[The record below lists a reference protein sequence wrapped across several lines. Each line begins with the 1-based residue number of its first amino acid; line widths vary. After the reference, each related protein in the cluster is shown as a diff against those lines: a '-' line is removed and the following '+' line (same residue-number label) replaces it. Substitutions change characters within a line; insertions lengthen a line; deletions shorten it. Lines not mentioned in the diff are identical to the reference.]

1 MEYLKKTNNTSSG
14 NYRNLEKIGIN
25 VLIPI
30 LLLIIAA
37 LPRFFFALGSLSL
50 DEADYTLASMKGF
63 WANYFDTDFTRE
75 LRHYHPPV
83 FVYLVSLCTWLGGT
97 SEFFIRL
104 PSIVFGV
111 LNCLLLYFG
120 SCVLFDKH
128 QRLIGFISSFLLAI
142 FPLHIDA
149 SKQAV
154 WHCMS
159 SFLSTLILIIF
170 IHSLKKHKDR
180 FLFIIFIIFG
190 VYFATFEYSFI
201 VGIALIISILMVE
214 NVWTSKKEL
223 IAALFIVGLLS
234 LFSLIILIFLWA
246 GGVLRLHLFKNL
258 IFFVKY
264 AKQGHPV
271 YFLGKTVYHLPWW
284 SYIYWYVQAYPLFLI
299 LFISGLIYLAYL
311 LFSKKLEKH
320 LLPLPIFLT
329 IFLAAMFRQHIIVP
343 IYSLHTTPI
352 FCLLGGMLAAH
363 LLTNHNLY
371 LKFVSITF
379 LLFLTITSAF
389 SVIRSQDNDNQFKDT
404 AQFLESAASP
414 TDAILSWYGSILK
427 VYLPNHRIE
436 SYPFGNIDT
445 SLLDKI
451 KMHKFKFIIFH
462 KCYLERWPDDPGYK
476 YVRKNLRFLKKYM
489 SNDITLLE
497 IFEDQ
502 DYR

>member
-1 MEYLKKTNNTSSG
+1 MAYLKRKNNTSSE
-14 NYRNLEKIGIN
+14 NYRNLKKIGIN

-30 LLLIIAA
+30 LLLIIAS
-37 LPRFFFALGSLSL
+37 LPRFFFATGSLSL

-63 WANYFDTDFTRE
+63 WANSFDTDFTRE

-83 FVYLVSLCTWLGGT
+83 FIYLISFCTWLGGI

-120 SCVLFDKH
+120 SLIIFDKH
-128 QRLIGFISSFLLAI
+128 RRLIGIISSFLLAVM
-142 FPLHIDA
+142 PLHIDA
-149 SKQAV
+149 SKQAI

-170 IHSLKKHKDR
+170 IHSLKKHKDI
-180 FLFIIFIIFG
+180 FLFIIFLILG

-201 VGIALIISILMVE
+201 VGITLIISTLMVK
-214 NVWTSKKEL
+214 NVWTSKKEIITSSVIL
-223 IAALFIVGLLS
+223 GLLS
-234 LFSLIILIFLWA
+234 LSSLIILIFLWA

-264 AKQGHPV
+264 TKHGHPV
-271 YFLGKTVYHLPWW
+271 YFLGKTIYHLPWW
-284 SYIYWYVQAYPLFLI
+284 SYIYWYIQAYPLFLI
-299 LFISGLIYLAYL
+299 LFISSLIYLTYL
-311 LFSKKLEKH
+311 LFSKKLQRH
-320 LLPLPIFLT
+320 LLPLPIFLA
-329 IFLAAMFRQHIIVP
+329 ILLAAMFRQHIIGP

-371 LKFVSITF
+371 QKLVSITF
-379 LLFLTITSAF
+379 LIFLTMTSIF
-389 SVIRSQDNDNQFKDT
+389 SVVRSRDNDNKFKDT

-414 TDAILSWYGSILK
+414 TDAILSWYGSILN

-445 SLLDKI
+445 SLLCKI
-451 KMHKFKFIIFH
+451 KMHKFKFIVFH
-462 KCYLERWPDDPGYK
+462 ECYLERWPEDPGYY
-476 YVRKNLRFLKKYM
+476 YVSKNFQLVKSYL
-489 SNDITLLE
+489 SNNVKIVE

-502 DYR
+502 EYE